1 MDKVSQNNK
10 ILEYMENYGSI
21 TSREAMMRLNVMRL
35 ASRICDLKKKGDPIV
50 TDLETSANGARY
62 ARYSLESVS

>member
-10 ILEYMENYGSI
+10 ILEYMEEHGSI

-35 ASRICDLKKKGDPIV
+35 ASRICDLKKKGYPIV
-50 TDLETSANGARY
+50 TDMETSANGARY
-62 ARYSLESVS
+62 ARYSLERVS

>member
-10 ILEYMENYGSI
+10 VLEYMENYGSI

-35 ASRICDLKKKGDPIV
+35 ASRICDLKKKGYPIV
-50 TDLETSANGARY
+50 TDMETSTNGVRY
-62 ARYSLESVS
+62 ARYSLERVS

>member
-10 ILEYMENYGSI
+10 VLEYMENHGSI

-35 ASRICDLKKKGDPIV
+35 ASRICDLKKKGYPIV
-50 TDLETSANGARY
+50 TDMETSASGARY
-62 ARYSLESVS
+62 ARYSLERVS

>member
-35 ASRICDLKKKGDPIV
+35 ASRICDLKKKGYPIV
-50 TDLETSANGARY
+50 TDMETSTNGVRY
-62 ARYSLESVS
+62 ARYSLERVS

>member
-10 ILEYMENYGSI
+10 VLEYMENYGSI

-35 ASRICDLKKKGDPIV
+35 ASRICDLKKKGYPIV
-50 TDLETSANGARY
+50 TDMETSASGARY
-62 ARYSLESVS
+62 ARYSLERVS

>member
-35 ASRICDLKKKGDPIV
+35 ASRICDLKKKGYPIV
-50 TDLETSANGARY
+50 TDMETSASGARY
-62 ARYSLESVS
+62 ARYSLERVS

>member
-35 ASRICDLKKKGDPIV
+35 ASRICDLKKKGYPIV
-50 TDLETSANGARY
+50 TDMEKSANGARY
-62 ARYSLESVS
+62 ARYSLERVS